1 MIAVYKCMSILLV
14 FLLMMLARPTTC
26 FYSTTR
32 PLACDGTNNQFYWLQ
47 KERGKELYEGDLVLV
62 WAFK

>member
-1 MIAVYKCMSILLV
+1 MYVDLV
-14 FLLMMLARPTTC
+14 GVPIDDACSLARPTTC